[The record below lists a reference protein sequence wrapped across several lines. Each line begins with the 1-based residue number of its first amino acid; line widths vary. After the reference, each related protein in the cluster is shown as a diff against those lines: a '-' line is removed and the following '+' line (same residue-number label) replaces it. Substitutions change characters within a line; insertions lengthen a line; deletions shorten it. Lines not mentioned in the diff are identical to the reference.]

1 MQKWRGDIQKHALA
15 RDPFFIFH
23 SQFCIPHPEVV
34 MALILPYGDKV
45 PQVAPDAYV
54 APNATLIGDVTISEG
69 ASVWFGAVLRGDDQA
84 IVVGPRSNV
93 QDNAVVH
100 ADIGLPTIIGAD
112 VTVGHSAIVHGAK
125 VGDGALIGMG
135 AILLNGSVVGA
146 ESIVGAN
153 ALVSEGKEFPARSL
167 ILGVPGKLVRE
178 LDDEGARQ
186 GRRGAASYAA
196 RAQRYAR
203 EAASRAGG

>member
-1 MQKWRGDIQKHALA
+1 MRALA

-23 SQFCIPHPEVV
+23 SQFYISRPEAV

-45 PQVAPDAYV
+45 PHVAADAYI
-54 APNATLIGDVTISEG
+54 APNATLIGDVTIGEG
-69 ASVWFGAVLRGDDQA
+69 ASVWFGAVLRGDDES
-84 IVVGPRSNV
+84 ITVGPRSNI

-100 ADIGLPTIIGAD
+100 ADIGLPTVIGAD

-125 VGDGALIGMG
+125 IGDGALIGMG
-135 AILLNGSVVGA
+135 AILLNGAVVGA

-153 ALVSEGKEFPARSL
+153 ALVSEGKEFAARSL

-196 RAQRYAR
+196 RAQRYANAER
-203 EAASRAGG
+203 GTRNAE